1 MTAQELDTLL
11 ATAAQDTDALVLALQ
26 KRNPIVPPW
35 ENLKKQYEPLLHNI
49 MTDVNK
55 YPPLK
60 VFGKDELDR
69 VCFGLQKLAVR
80 RWSQSLFST
89 PVRRNYVYD
98 HNSTSQTEAVQLLE
112 ELLRTN
118 CGVDKVNTERAKKLG
133 KSCQFATVW
142 HTYPKPTMI
151 GEELSQFRL
160 RATTYSEDRGYQLFP
175 IFDENEELLCL
186 SIMWTTDTNV
196 AKMTTYTATATI
208 KQYNFSKTDKWAIDE
223 GFPRALEV
231 FPVVY
236 MALPEPVW
244 GGDEGT
250 LLVEKMEAAESYQGT
265 YIKRNSIPTF
275 VLDWGEK
282 ATGAKKSIAEESAL
296 DARGVIVV
304 GKGGDFR
311 DVTWAGATEALE
323 ARQARLR
330 NAFFEQI
337 QIPDTSF
344 ANMLKSNTSAENKEL
359 IFADSRASAEDFAGE
374 FETMFFDEF
383 EIVKKLASI
392 MFPKYAKDFTMIAA
406 RSVITPY
413 NVRTQLETAEII
425 ATAPDAFSQE
435 TKIRMMGVVDDIES
449 EKTAI
454 AEESALTSQQI

>member
-35 ENLKKQYEPLLHNI
+35 ESLKKQYEPLLHSI
-49 MTDVNK
+49 ITDPVK

-89 PVRRNYVYD
+89 PVRRNYVYNHD
-98 HNSTSQTEAVQLLE
+98 STSHITAVQLLE

-118 CGVDKVNTERAKKLG
+118 CGIDKVNTERAKKLG

-142 HTYPKPTMI
+142 HTYPKPTLI

-160 RATTYSEDRGYQLFP
+160 RATTYAEDKGYQLFP
-175 IFDENEELLCL
+175 LFDENDELLCL
-186 SIMWTTDTNV
+186 SILWVTDANV
-196 AKMTTYTATATI
+196 SKMVTYTATATI
-208 KQYNFSKTDKWAIDE
+208 KQYNFSKADKWRVDE
-223 GFPRALEV
+223 GFPKALGV

-236 MALPEPVW
+236 MSLPEPVW

-265 YIKRNSIPTF
+265 YIKRNSVPTF
-275 VLDWGEK
+275 VLDMGERPTNSKK
-282 ATGAKKSIAEESAL
+282 ASIAESAL

-311 DVTWAGATEALE
+311 DVTWAGATDALE

-344 ANMLKSNTSAENKEL
+344 ANMIKSNTSADNKEL
-359 IFADSRASAEDFAGE
+359 IFADSRASAEDYAGE
-374 FETMFFDEF
+374 FETLFFDEF
-383 EIVKKLASI
+383 EIVKSLASI
-392 MFPKYAKDFTMIAA
+392 MFPKYANDFVQISA
-406 RSVITPY
+406 RSIITPY

-435 TKIRMMGVVDDIES
+435 TKIRMMGMVDDVES
-449 EKTAI
+449 EKKAI

>member
-11 ATAAQDTDALVLALQ
+11 ATAAQDTDALVLSLQ
-26 KRNPIVPPW
+26 KRNPTVPAW
-35 ENLKKQYEPLLHNI
+35 EGLKKQYEPLLHSI
-49 MTDVNK
+49 ITDPIK

-98 HNSTSQTEAVQLLE
+98 HNSTSQTEAVQLIE

-142 HTYPKPTMI
+142 HTYPKPTII

-186 SIMWTTDTNV
+186 SIMWTTDTN
-196 AKMTTYTATATI
+196 ATKMVTYANTASI
-208 KQYNFSKTDKWAIDE
+208 KQYNFTKTNKWLIDE
-223 GFPRALEV
+223 GFPKPLEV
-231 FPVVY
+231 FPAVY
-236 MALPEPVW
+236 MSLTEPVW

-275 VLDWGEK
+275 VLDMGEK
-282 ATGAKKSIAEESAL
+282 AANSKMSKIEESGT
-296 DARGVIVV
+296 DARGIIVV

-311 DVTWAGATEALE
+311 DVTWAGATAALE

-344 ANMLKSNTSAENKEL
+344 ANMIKSNTSVDNKEL
-359 IFADSRASAEDFAGE
+359 IFADSRASAEDYAGE
-374 FETMFFDEF
+374 FETLFFDEF

-392 MFPKYAKDFTMIAA
+392 MFPKYAKDFALISA

-449 EKTAI
+449 EKKAI